1 MLVNHS
7 ILKEFNDFDNLY
19 SVELCQRYK
28 HLNQFK
34 IHCYSIS
41 DYQNL
46 DDAIPLSGFEND
58 SFGFA
63 IDKKG
68 GKYSS
73 TSAYIIYVPEIC
85 QKLQLS
91 SDEIHACIAHE
102 IGHIIHYFNES
113 LKGASSLLIEIKAD
127 EIAKIL
133 GISDN
138 LSEALSKLIDS
149 GLYSEEQC
157 TGMDYRKKWIQM

>member
-73 TSAYIIYVPEIC
+73 TSAYIIYFPEVC

-91 SDEIHACIAHE
+91 SDEIHACIAH
-102 IGHIIHYFNES
+102 
-113 LKGASSLLIEIKAD
+113 

-138 LSEALSKLIDS
+138 LSEALSKLINS

>member
-73 TSAYIIYVPEIC
+73 TSAYIIYFPEIC
-85 QKLQLS
+85 QN
-91 SDEIHACIAHE
+91 CN
-102 IGHIIHYFNES
+102 F
-113 LKGASSLLIEIKAD
+113 LLTKYMLVLHM
-127 EIAKIL
+127 KL
-133 GISDN
+133 GISFII
-138 LSEALSKLIDS
+138 SMKA
-149 GLYSEEQC
+149 
-157 TGMDYRKKWIQM
+157 

>member
-46 DDAIPLSGFEND
+46 DDAIPLSGF
-58 SFGFA
+58 
-63 IDKKG
+63 
-68 GKYSS
+68 
-73 TSAYIIYVPEIC
+73 
-85 QKLQLS
+85 
-91 SDEIHACIAHE
+91 
-102 IGHIIHYFNES
+102 
-113 LKGASSLLIEIKAD
+113 
-127 EIAKIL
+127 
-133 GISDN
+133 
-138 LSEALSKLIDS
+138 
-149 GLYSEEQC
+149 
-157 TGMDYRKKWIQM
+157 

>member
-73 TSAYIIYVPEIC
+73 TSAYIIYFPEIC

-91 SDEIHACIAHE
+91 SDEST
-102 IGHIIHYFNES
+102 YF
-113 LKGASSLLIEIKAD
+113 L
-127 EIAKIL
+127 
-133 GISDN
+133 
-138 LSEALSKLIDS
+138 
-149 GLYSEEQC
+149 
-157 TGMDYRKKWIQM
+157 

>member
-1 MLVNHS
+1 M
-7 ILKEFNDFDNLY
+7 
-19 SVELCQRYK
+19 
-28 HLNQFK
+28 
-34 IHCYSIS
+34 
-41 DYQNL
+41 
-46 DDAIPLSGFEND
+46 
-58 SFGFA
+58 
-63 IDKKG
+63 
-68 GKYSS
+68 
-73 TSAYIIYVPEIC
+73 
-85 QKLQLS
+85 QLS

-157 TGMDYRKKWIQM
+157 TGMDYRKSGYKCKSVRREKEVFR